1 LTGEDS
7 LLREAWRAGRGRW
20 PDVGL
25 AFEAFASHVA
35 ALRAEGDAPSDDDLA
50 CHGGDIFLAAA
61 CLANDVRAL
70 AALEREFL
78 APLPRIVT
86 AIDRSPG
93 FGTEVAQALRERLL
107 CPPLLRLGQYSG
119 AGSLAGWLRVVA
131 KRLAVDLK
139 RREGA
144 SLRQMDQLETAL
156 VRYPRD
162 PEWELVHRRFRQ
174 PLEAALRGALD
185 ALEARD
191 RMVLRLYLIRG
202 ANIAAIGR
210 HGRALDRGC
219 SAHHHR
225 SGHGAPSER
234 AGVLGARVP
243 EPGPRPQERPL
254 VHAGTSAVSQCSR
267 APRHHQAKAA
277 QAAMASTLP
286 ATSSPLAVVA

>member
-1 LTGEDS
+1 M
-7 LLREAWRAGRGRW
+7 LREAWRAGRGRW

-210 HGRALDRGC
+210 MYHVHRAT
-219 SAHHHR
+219 
-225 SGHGAPSER
+225 
-234 AGVLGARVP
+234 VARWIV
-243 EPGPRPQERPL
+243 
-254 VHAGTSAVSQCSR
+254 
-267 APRHHQAKAA
+267 AA
-277 QAAMASTLP
+277 QHTIIEAVTARLQNELGFSARECRSLARDLKSGLSFTLER
-286 ATSSPLAVVA
+286 LL